1 MDPNTGPPP
10 GLSRPKTS
18 ASHVSPPA
26 SGSSSSLF
34 SPRPSPPLLAAPS
47 PQHAAA
53 ASWAS
58 SLSAGLFPPAPIV
71 FPSTPLVPHG
81 LLPSGEAVQPAD
93 CLSNPLTNNNLVT
106 DLAGSFPAPLPTDP
120 WHRAHAR
127 VCAHAAAAC
136 AACSIS
142 LVCCSCCSLRFTP
155 GPPPTS
161 PATPSPPCNRRS
173 RSASPALLRRDSD
186 NGTPLAPPTLFR
198 HDVGNGT
205 PPPGF
210 DSHCDD
216 YDDDAYVQAL
226 ADSDTCDNSSCP
238 NGPDAPARYTIIVE
252 AFDDGA
258 EGFYDRSYRACTAC
272 NRSCKKSFLGS
283 RIKSRLFD
291 NSVRDRARSNPEPVA
306 KAKRGESSSHMP
318 TTSSVGTK
326 HDSNETTS
334 AHVAN
339 DPLNASC
346 PHGGPA
352 PLEVI
357 AALQESLQIL
367 NNRPPTPALFVASV
381 LAKHGATCSHLV
393 NSCNNCSRGL
403 ICCSCSAL
411 FSPVVSRHL
420 SCAGCGHVAFT
431 CCTTAFCCKCHKL
444 WLPTDSIG
452 SLRAPAR
459 RLYGGAGSN
468 SSPEPDIWTPFP
480 RSSPDEIDD
489 LTARA
494 ALPLPASRSES
505 DASRAPSRASSVDE
519 PVNVAATPLPTPDYS
534 SLQDELVEGFVHP
547 SFPERALL
555 DNKDKRHFLGR
566 GDLSVTSLKL
576 YARRIFMDTTH
587 WITAG
592 HFFVD
597 IFHGSTLHGSRDDF
611 RRFVILIGTQ
621 LGFGD
626 LAQSMSESL
635 DVNRKMADEYM
646 RLRDIATTWKQKA
659 KSNSKDAKDGRKA
672 RDELEKA
679 RGDISSILEER
690 DIFITQRNELLAD
703 IKRLNLE
710 LSRVH
715 KDYGNAIDDNTKFAA
730 DLDSLKEQL
739 ATADRQL
746 NHTKNALSMA
756 EHHRNKAEFD
766 LDQAVLNFNKAV
778 ADNARDRAF
787 YEARITALS
796 SPPIPTSQPDTEVPV
811 KASDAERA
819 VLLTRIENLKKE
831 LSNRDVEL
839 AKLRSETSLSSDV
852 NTLWTE
858 LAEAKA
864 VSARLSGMYEQKSK
878 DFRDSELERLSLL
891 GKQILA
897 DSEAPKAT
905 PPTRPRPESRRGRR
919 CSRSANR
926 AEQSVQSHNEQDNG
940 PKSPVS
946 SQPFWQNK
954 PLFTK
959 HVAAVTTA
967 TMSALPHLP
976 FETAI
981 ATAFTTVRNVGPP
994 PPLKLDKKPG
1004 ARRSNAPSP
1013 QTAQSPP
1020 EPPKGNFMFADIA
1033 KAAAASTEG
1042 GGKGK
1047 KPTWRAI
1054 ETSKSL
1060 VLRPSTKGTRV
1071 SELHL
1076 KIPKTSESA
1085 DLFRLKGTA
1094 LLERVAKLI
1103 NDHSEPAPRMALRA
1117 NPSVLVKW
1125 SMKGNLVL
1133 KCTKPM
1139 DDIIKDGIK
1148 DALTYFFPSP
1158 STEILVLN
1166 KPPTTALKFLAVPRH
1181 NLDGTDT
1188 DDMDLLNDL
1197 TAHPAWTDIEL
1208 WANPKFINLRS
1219 GMAGA
1224 TVVVSVVDDNQG
1236 NVGRRLMG
1244 TMVNF
1249 SGCVRPCKR
1258 WVELPAQPF
1267 CGQCQSWGH
1276 PGARCP
1282 ANVLICARCG
1292 GTHDFRQHDRY
1303 CETCKK
1309 GPGHSCTPFCRNCR
1323 GNHMATSHE
1332 CPFWLGRT
1340 SKERHAE
1347 LYAEIDAKFPRNNAK
1362 NPQGGI
1368 TRRNAGPKK
1377 KVEFSKPDAE
1387 GFVQVGTSPYAPDV
1401 ARIDAVPSPSSSPPP
1416 ASVKPPSGSIVGA
1429 IADESLRPELRGNE
1443 EARRLMQETL
1453 LDEAAFAAADALA
1466 PSGSSGSPPTSLS
1479 YA

>member
-1 MDPNTGPPP
+1 M
-10 GLSRPKTS
+10 RK
-18 ASHVSPPA
+18 V
-26 SGSSSSLF
+26 
-34 SPRPSPPLLAAPS
+34 
-47 PQHAAA
+47 
-53 ASWAS
+53 
-58 SLSAGLFPPAPIV
+58 V
-71 FPSTPLVPHG
+71 
-81 LLPSGEAVQPAD
+81 VQ
-93 CLSNPLTNNNLVT
+93 VQ
-106 DLAGSFPAPLPTDP
+106 
-120 WHRAHAR
+120 
-127 VCAHAAAAC
+127 
-136 AACSIS
+136 
-142 LVCCSCCSLRFTP
+142 
-155 GPPPTS
+155 
-161 PATPSPPCNRRS
+161 
-173 RSASPALLRRDSD
+173 
-186 NGTPLAPPTLFR
+186 
-198 HDVGNGT
+198 
-205 PPPGF
+205 
-210 DSHCDD
+210 
-216 YDDDAYVQAL
+216 DA
-226 ADSDTCDNSSCP
+226 
-238 NGPDAPARYTIIVE
+238 
-252 AFDDGA
+252 
-258 EGFYDRSYRACTAC
+258 
-272 NRSCKKSFLGS
+272 
-283 RIKSRLFD
+283 
-291 NSVRDRARSNPEPVA
+291 
-306 KAKRGESSSHMP
+306 M
-318 TTSSVGTK
+318 
-326 HDSNETTS
+326 
-334 AHVAN
+334 
-339 DPLNASC
+339 
-346 PHGGPA
+346 

-357 AALQESLQIL
+357 VALQKSLHVL
-367 NNRPPTPALFVASV
+367 NNRPPTPALFIANV
-381 LAKHGATCSHLV
+381 LTKHSTACSHPV
-393 NSCNNCSRGL
+393 DSCDNCSCGL
-403 ICCSCSAL
+403 ICCSCSTL
-411 FSPVVSRHL
+411 FSPAVSRHL
-420 SCAGCGHVAFT
+420 SCANCSHVAFT
-431 CCTTAFCCKCHKL
+431 CCTTAFCCKCHKM

-452 SLRAPAR
+452 SLRGPAR
-459 RLYGGAGSN
+459 RFFGGAGSN
-468 SSPEPDIWTPFP
+468 SSPEPDIWTPSP

-534 SLQDELVEGFVHP
+534 SLREELVEGFVHP
-547 SFPERALL
+547 SFPERAIL
-555 DNKDKRHFLGR
+555 DSKDKRHFLGR
-566 GDLSVTSLKL
+566 GDLLVTSLKL
-576 YARRIFMDTTH
+576 YARRIFTDTTH

-597 IFHGSTLHGSRDDF
+597 IFHGSALHGSRDDF
-611 RRFVILIGTQ
+611 RRFVILVGTQ
-621 LGFGD
+621 MGFGD

-646 RLRDIATTWKQKA
+646 RLRDVATTWKQKA

-679 RGDISSILEER
+679 RGDISSVLEER
-690 DIFITQRNELLAD
+690 DVFIKQRNELLDD

-715 KDYGNAIDDNTKFAA
+715 KDYGNAIDDNAKFAA
-730 DLDSLKEQL
+730 NLESLGQQL
-739 ATADRQL
+739 AVAKSQL
-746 NHTKNALSMA
+746 NDTKNTLSMA

-766 LDQAVLNFNKAV
+766 LDQVVFNLNKAV
-778 ADNARDRAF
+778 ADNARDKAF

-796 SPPIPTSQPDTEVPV
+796 SPPVPTSQPDTEVSI

-819 VLLTRIENLKKE
+819 VLLTRVENLKKE
-831 LSNRDVEL
+831 LSARDAEL

-852 NTLWTE
+852 NTLQAE

-878 DFRDSELERLSLL
+878 DFRESELERLSLL

-905 PPTRPRPESRRGRR
+905 PPTRPRPDSRRGRR
-919 CSRSANR
+919 RSRSANR
-926 AEQSVQSHNEQDNG
+926 ADQSNQDHSEQENTKE
-940 PKSPVS
+940 KSTKTPVS
-946 SQPFWQNK
+946 SQPFWQDK

-981 ATAFTTVRNVGPP
+981 ASAFTTVRNVGPP
-994 PPLKLDKKPG
+994 PLLKLDKRPG

-1020 EPPKGNFMFADIA
+1020 DPPKSNFTFADIA
-1033 KAAAASTEG
+1033 RAAATATED

-1047 KPTWRAI
+1047 KPTWHAI
-1054 ETSKSL
+1054 KTSKSL
-1060 VLRPSTKGTRV
+1060 VLHPSTKGTCV

-1103 NDHSEPAPRMALRA
+1103 SDHSEPAPHMALRE
-1117 NPSVLVKW
+1117 NPLVLVKW

-1139 DDIIKDGIK
+1139 DDVIKDGIK

-1158 STEILVLN
+1158 SAEILVLN

-1197 TAHPAWTDIEL
+1197 TAHPVWADIEL

-1219 GMAGA
+1219 GMVGA

-1244 TMVNF
+1244 TMVDF
-1249 SGCVRPCKR
+1249 SGCMRPCKR

-1292 GTHDFRQHDRY
+1292 GTHDFRQH
-1303 CETCKK
+1303 C
-1309 GPGHSCTPFCRNCR
+1309 
-1323 GNHMATSHE
+1323 
-1332 CPFWLGRT
+1332 
-1340 SKERHAE
+1340 
-1347 LYAEIDAKFPRNNAK
+1347 
-1362 NPQGGI
+1362 
-1368 TRRNAGPKK
+1368 
-1377 KVEFSKPDAE
+1377 
-1387 GFVQVGTSPYAPDV
+1387 
-1401 ARIDAVPSPSSSPPP
+1401 
-1416 ASVKPPSGSIVGA
+1416 
-1429 IADESLRPELRGNE
+1429 
-1443 EARRLMQETL
+1443 
-1453 LDEAAFAAADALA
+1453 
-1466 PSGSSGSPPTSLS
+1466 
-1479 YA
+1479 